1 MCVVPSTRAGL
12 VSSLFLFVFVGG
24 GGTLPLFPLETYRNC
39 LHNTS
44 RKWLCVGHVPLS
56 LYVNVIEIRRLDV
69 AFLFEVRKNNCYW
82 YVLNGA
88 Q

>member
-1 MCVVPSTRAGL
+1 MVSNGFLCVV
-12 VSSLFLFVFVGG
+12 
-24 GGTLPLFPLETYRNC
+24 
-39 LHNTS
+39 
-44 RKWLCVGHVPLS
+44 HVPFS
-56 LYVNVIEIRRLDV
+56 LCVNVIEIGRLDV